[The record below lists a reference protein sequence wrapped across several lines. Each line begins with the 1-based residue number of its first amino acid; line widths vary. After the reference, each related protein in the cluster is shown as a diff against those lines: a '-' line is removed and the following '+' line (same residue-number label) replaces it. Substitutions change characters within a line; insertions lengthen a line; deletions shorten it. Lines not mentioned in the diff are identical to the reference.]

1 MNVLLI
7 GSGGRESALA
17 WKISQSPML
26 GKMYAAPGN
35 PGIVDYAQCLDIKV
49 SDFDGIVNAIKEYSI
64 DLVVVG
70 PEVPLI
76 DGLTDRILSEKG
88 FKIPLVC
95 GPKADGAQLEGS
107 KDFAKQFMMRHRI
120 PTAKYKT
127 FNADTYS
134 DAVEFMKSLKAPYV
148 LKADG
153 PAAGKGVIIES
164 DLDTACKELQEMFGG
179 KFGKSSAE
187 VVIEEFLSGIE
198 LSVFVLTDGRGGYVI
213 LPEAKDYKRIGE
225 NDEGLNTGGMGSVSP
240 VPFADKEFMEKVETR
255 IIHPTIN
262 GLIRD
267 NIDYKGFIF
276 FGLINVD
283 NDPYVIEYNVRMGD
297 PETESVMLRIKS
309 DLLDLMASAAGG
321 CLAGK
326 TCEFDE
332 RTAATVML
340 VSGGY
345 PEDYEK
351 GKEIKGC
358 ADVKNCQ
365 VFHAGTMIKD
375 GKLVTD
381 GGRVI
386 TVSTLGA
393 DINEALAAALEDA
406 NKITFEGAYHRRD
419 IGKDL
424 LKYVK
429 Q

>member
-35 PGIVDYAQCLDIKV
+35 PGIVDYAQNLDIKV

-64 DLVVVG
+64 DVVVVG

-88 FKIPLVC
+88 FKMPLIC

-107 KDFAKQFMMRHRI
+107 KDFAKQFMMRHKI

-127 FNADTYS
+127 FNGDTYNE
-134 DAVEFMKSLKAPYV
+134 AVEFMKTLKAPYV

-153 PAAGKGVIIES
+153 PAAGKGVIIEN
-164 DLDTACKELQEMFGG
+164 DFDVACKELKEMFGG

-255 IIHPTIN
+255 IIRPTIN

-309 DLLDLMASAAGG
+309 DLLDLIAAAAGG

-358 ADVKNCQ
+358 ETVKNCQ
-365 VFHAGTMIKD
+365 VFHAGTKIKD

-393 DINEALAAALEDA
+393 DINEALATALEDA
-406 NKITFEGAYHRRD
+406 NKITFDGAYHRRD

-429 Q
+429 